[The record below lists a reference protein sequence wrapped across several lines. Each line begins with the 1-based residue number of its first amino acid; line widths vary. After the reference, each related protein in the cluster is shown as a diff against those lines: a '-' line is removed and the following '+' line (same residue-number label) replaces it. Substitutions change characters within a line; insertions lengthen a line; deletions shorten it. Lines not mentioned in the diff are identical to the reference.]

1 MANKSPI
8 KDLENWNIT
17 RDGKRICLLT
27 NGVPILDESGNLL
40 GYRGIDKDITE
51 RKQMEKALQESE
63 EKFRHFVETSAD
75 LVIRL
80 SKTGIIEYVSPRIVD
95 LYGYQLDELIGK
107 HLKTTTPIKETP
119 RAIKALSLVLTGKQL
134 KNFEIKQKT
143 KAGRIIPM
151 EINATPDYQRGKIV
165 GLQGIMRD
173 ITERKQAEAD
183 LAQSERDYRGLFDM
197 AHDAIILFEEK
208 DETVLEANQR
218 ACDLYGYSRDEFIGM
233 SLVNISTAVP
243 VGKRRIKEV
252 LEKGYIKQFEISQK
266 RKDGTSLYVEVNAS
280 RTIYQGKSVIL
291 SLNHD
296 ITERKQAE
304 VALAQSDSI
313 RELLLDIITHDLKNP
328 AGVIYALSE
337 AALKNMPENKFME
350 VIYTSSGRLI
360 EVLNQTTILSQAAFG
375 ETIPK
380 ETLSLN
386 ALIKETVDEF
396 AVDLSTVEMECKVAK
411 APDVIIQANPLI
423 REVFKNY
430 ISNAIK
436 YAKDGKRIVLETVI
450 EDQAVIV
457 CVKDFGKTIAE
468 ADRDQIFERQVQL
481 ENGKERGRGLG
492 LAIVKRIAGAHG
504 GEAWVEPN
512 KPQGNSFCLRIP
524 HLK

>member
-1 MANKSPI
+1 
-8 KDLENWNIT
+8 
-17 RDGKRICLLT
+17 
-27 NGVPILDESGNLL
+27 
-40 GYRGIDKDITE
+40 
-51 RKQMEKALQESE
+51 
-63 EKFRHFVETSAD
+63 
-75 LVIRL
+75 
-80 SKTGIIEYVSPRIVD
+80 
-95 LYGYQLDELIGK
+95 
-107 HLKTTTPIKETP
+107 
-119 RAIKALSLVLTGKQL
+119 
-134 KNFEIKQKT
+134 
-143 KAGRIIPM
+143 
-151 EINATPDYQRGKIV
+151 
-165 GLQGIMRD
+165 
-173 ITERKQAEAD
+173 
-183 LAQSERDYRGLFDM
+183 
-197 AHDAIILFEEK
+197 
-208 DETVLEANQR
+208 
-218 ACDLYGYSRDEFIGM
+218 
-233 SLVNISTAVP
+233 
-243 VGKRRIKEV
+243 
-252 LEKGYIKQFEISQK
+252 
-266 RKDGTSLYVEVNAS
+266 
-280 RTIYQGKSVIL
+280 
-291 SLNHD
+291 
-296 ITERKQAE
+296 
-304 VALAQSDSI
+304 
-313 RELLLDIITHDLKNP
+313 
-328 AGVIYALSE
+328 
-337 AALKNMPENKFME
+337 MPENKFME

-524 HLK
+524 HLKQTSNLLATKTCKALLYKGLHTAEKPRVDDSNLSLLRFVILVSKEQWVILNNPG